1 MGAVTRARTDLLLT
15 GSHWAGQK
23 SPRKPSPYLLE
34 ALDVLGAVLPGDPGD
49 ENPYDGPGK
58 TSHWPLDPLGARRQA
73 VTAAGNAVRAALGRT
88 ELEPSPEL
96 SRLLAERAAR
106 QNGTAADAPTRIPA
120 SRFKDYVTDYGG
132 TVRSLA
138 RPMPERPYRQTRLG
152 TLFHAWVEHRSGL
165 VGAGRAPD
173 AALWELDEEQ
183 PEAQEGSAAD
193 QADMDRLKEIFERS
207 EWAGLRPIA
216 VEIEIDFALGASH
229 RDGVTSPD
237 PAGHIVICK
246 LDAVYRRADR
256 GGRIEIVDWKT
267 GKAPRTAAEKDER
280 MLQLALYRL
289 AYHRRF
295 GVPLEDIDVALYYV
309 ADDLVIRGDRVY
321 SEEELVQ
328 RWSAARAAR

>member
-1 MGAVTRARTDLLLT
+1 M
-15 GSHWAGQK
+15 
-23 SPRKPSPYLLE
+23 
-34 ALDVLGAVLPGDPGD
+34 
-49 ENPYDGPGK
+49 
-58 TSHWPLDPLGARRQA
+58 DPLGARRAA
-73 VTAAGNAVRAALGRT
+73 VTTAADAVRAALEQQPDPVPT
-88 ELEPSPEL
+88 EEL
-96 SRLLAERAAR
+96 SRLLVERAAR
-106 QNGTAADAPTRIPA
+106 QNGLVADAPTRVPA
-120 SRFKDYVTDYGG
+120 SRFKDYVTDYTG

-173 AALWELDEEQ
+173 AALWELDEEA
-183 PEAQEGSAAD
+183 PEAHEGSAAD
-193 QADMDRLKEIFERS
+193 QADMARLQQIFERS
-207 EWAGLRPIA
+207 EWADLQPIA
-216 VEIEIDFALGASH
+216 VEIEIDFALRQAQGAA
-229 RDGVTSPD
+229 DGAQGVADGAQGALGRSGED
-237 PAGHIVICK
+237 AASGHIVICK

-256 GGRIEIVDWKT
+256 GDRIEIVDWKT